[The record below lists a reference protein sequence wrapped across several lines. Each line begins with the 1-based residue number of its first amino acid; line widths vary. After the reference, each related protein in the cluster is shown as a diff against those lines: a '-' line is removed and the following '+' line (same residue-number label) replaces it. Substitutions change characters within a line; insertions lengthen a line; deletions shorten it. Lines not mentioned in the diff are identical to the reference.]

1 MRGSVTTKAKSK
13 ITLRLSPQAEK
24 YARRDAPRTVRLMAA
39 RGALPLPPVEPEA
52 REFTAPDGTR
62 MYGVPNLENDLA
74 DSLMQVREAYAELTK
89 RRDQSIDEMEQLFD
103 DYDNF

>member
-1 MRGSVTTKAKSK
+1 MLGDTTESDERPERPTAPAAP
-13 ITLRLSPQAEK
+13 RRAQAE
-24 YARRDAPRTVRLMAA
+24 
-39 RGALPLPPVEPEA
+39 ALSLPPVESEA

-74 DSLMQVREAYAELTK
+74 DSLMQVRAAYAELTK
-89 RRDQSIDEMEQLFD
+89 RRDQSIDEMERLFD